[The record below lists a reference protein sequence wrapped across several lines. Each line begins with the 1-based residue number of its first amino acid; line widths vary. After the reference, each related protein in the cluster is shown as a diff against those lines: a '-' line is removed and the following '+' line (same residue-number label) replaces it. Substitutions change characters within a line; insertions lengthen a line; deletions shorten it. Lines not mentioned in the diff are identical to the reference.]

1 MIQLKVYPFDG
12 ATNEDATFLELY
24 ETQPIKLTLSV
35 EDITSA
41 DATSVFSRTFK
52 VPASRHNNNFFENA
66 WDIDGILFDITIK
79 KPAQILVD
87 GAEFRV
93 GHVRLQK
100 IYTNEDQDKTDYELL
115 FLGETRDFS
124 SAIGEKRMC
133 DMTITDFTWDGLP
146 INYTNAADFT
156 GPFSYSNIAQSWFAF
171 PQQASLTAGYADGD
185 LLFPL
190 IDHGNTYDEGDP
202 EQGTISLGSTGN
214 GIRSFTHQANAIS
227 KDRLKPMI
235 RAKRLWDQIFN
246 DSGYTYTSEFINSE
260 RFHQMYVSAFG
271 NNESIVMETGQVTDT
286 IFSATEPDNGNNDA
300 YDYVFLSN
308 VTANNG
314 GAYTVNVPSIGSYF
328 TAPGTASVSGS
339 YYTMSARADVD
350 FQRENSDYGYS
361 PIAAAVQLV
370 VVDIPGGNILQTL
383 ETGTYQINGNP
394 SILYY
399 DSRAGGYQPQQGDI
413 LQLIITPANSFDVG
427 SVGDCEWD
435 CTAAPGNY
443 YPLRDLDCEYNQIDF
458 IKDIITMFRLV
469 MQPDK
474 DRPNNFIIEPWQ
486 DFIGS
491 GTTYDWSDKLVREK
505 DFISEPLFNTQS
517 AIIEF
522 TKQEDEDFINSF
534 HQDNNKHPYGWLR
547 FDSNNELLK
556 GKRTVE
562 VTGISPT
569 PIDQIVHGT
578 SGTHPE
584 ASFILPSIVEVTGE
598 QTSSNPS
605 VPERLAIKSNTRFLF
620 YNGLQDIT
628 VSQNEYYILG
638 AQSSLDTWPLVS
650 PYEDWPVTA
659 TSLNLNFYNDTK
671 YYTFPNPGSAYFDQ
685 GPTLFDEYWSR
696 YINSLYNKFSRRVT
710 AYFTLNN
717 VDLQDLTFDDL
728 IFIDGKYYRPEK
740 IIDAQIGE
748 RTAVKVQLIT
758 YKDERPV
765 WIDEPLTGFS
775 IVATDGDCAGQG
787 GEIQVTTNGTP
798 PFTWQLQ
805 DNGYTGTHNATV
817 GQAPYTFV
825 IPNVPLGPD
834 TLLVTDN
841 NGRSAQ
847 AAINI
852 QASSGT
858 PVTANFTEQDA
869 TQCSSPCNGSIT
881 VVASGGTGSGYTITW
896 QDPNV
901 SGFTPTGLCPGDYM
915 FYITDSDG
923 CQSDTFTAT
932 VGCTVQ
938 VYKYQLREHLNNC
951 SSSSTATYIAES
963 TQQLS
968 IGTTV
973 DLLERSGCYYIQSLS
988 QNTANYTID
997 NTYASCAA
1005 CSPTAANSYEVQNCT
1020 NQNTLFIGRQVSL
1033 TPGQV
1038 VELNDPNNPGCW
1050 EVVGD
1055 DPALP
1060 TDTVS
1065 QVFTD
1070 CNACTATPPGFIYY
1084 AFFCS
1089 GVTSPRYFAS
1099 TVARQSGDIVEVTS
1113 GTYNGE
1119 CVEIINAGSTQLS
1132 SGDLGTVVFNDCD
1145 ACQGLTPQTC
1155 KKIDTGLNGAEIQYS
1170 RQGQTY
1176 TESLNANLTYYRCT
1190 STISVIS
1197 GSATITDLNTLCIGD
1212 FDCIPRPLRTSC
1224 HNLYGGSIATTFEY
1238 QNSNGNFTLLQ
1249 VAAGQIVTVCAVINS
1264 VTVISGNGSFMD
1276 LQSLCQS
1283 DIDCDSVGPGGPIP

>member
-12 ATNEDATFLELY
+12 ATNEDATFLDLY

-52 VPASRHNNNFFENA
+52 VPANRHNNNFFENA

-79 KPAQILVD
+79 KPAQVLVD

-133 DMTITDFTWDGLP
+133 DMTITDFAWTGLP
-146 INYTNAADFT
+146 VNYTNAADFT
-156 GPFSYSNIAQSWFAF
+156 GPFSYGNIAQSWFAY

-190 IDHGNTYDEGDP
+190 INHGNTYDSDGDP
-202 EQGTISLGSTGN
+202 EQPTIMLGNNSSGTL
-214 GIRSFTHQANAIS
+214 SFTQNNDAIS

-286 IFSATEPDNGNNDA
+286 IFSASEPDNGNNDA
-300 YDYVFLSN
+300 YDYLYCSN

-328 TAPGTASVSGS
+328 TAPGTASVGGS
-339 YYTMSARADVD
+339 YYTMIARADVD

-361 PIAAAVQLV
+361 PIAAAVKLV
-370 VVDIPGGNILQTL
+370 VVDSVGGNILQTL
-383 ETGTYQINGNP
+383 ETGTYVINGNT
-394 SILYY
+394 SVLYY

-413 LQLIITPANSFDVG
+413 IQVIIDTANSFDVG
-427 SVGDCEWD
+427 SVGQASWE

-491 GTTYDWSDKLVREK
+491 GETYDWSDKLIREK

-522 TKQEDEDFINSF
+522 TKQEDDDFINSF
-534 HQDNNKHPYGWLR
+534 HQDNTKHAYGWLR
-547 FDSNNELLK
+547 FDSANELLK
-556 GKRTVE
+556 GKRDVE
-562 VTGISPT
+562 VKGISPT
-569 PIDQIVHGT
+569 PIDQIPQEGAQ
-578 SGTHPE
+578 HPD
-584 ASFILPSIVEVTGE
+584 ADFIIPTIVEVTGE
-598 QTSSNPS
+598 QTTDG
-605 VPERLAIKSNTRFLF
+605 VPQREAIKTNSRFLF
-620 YNGLQDIT
+620 YNGLIDI
-628 VSQNEYYILG
+628 NDANAYWNIIG
-638 AQSSLDTWPLVS
+638 AQSALQNYPLVS
-650 PYEDWPVTA
+650 PYEHWPITA
-659 TSLNLNFYNDTK
+659 DSLNLNWYNDTK
-671 YYTFPNPGSAYFDQ
+671 YYLFPNPGAQYFDQ

-717 VDLQDLTFDDL
+717 VDLQDLTFDDI

-798 PFTWQLQ
+798 PFTWLLV

-817 GQAPYTFV
+817 GQAPYTFT

-841 NGRSAQ
+841 NGRTAQ
-847 AAINI
+847 AAIDI

-858 PVTANFTEQDA
+858 PVTANWTETDA

-901 SGFTPTGLCPGDYM
+901 SGFTPNFLCPGDYM

-932 VGCTVQ
+932 ISCTVQ
-938 VYKYQLREHLNNC
+938 TYVYQLREHLNNC
-951 SSSSTATYIAES
+951 SQSSVNTYIAES
-963 TQQLS
+963 TQQ
-968 IGTTV
+968 IPFGTTV

-988 QNTANYTID
+988 KLQPNYTID

-1005 CSPTAANSYEVQNCT
+1005 CSPTPVNSYEVQNCT
-1020 NQNTLFIGRQVSL
+1020 NQNTLFIGRGVSL

-1055 DPALP
+1055 DSAQP
-1060 TDTVS
+1060 TDTVA
-1065 QVFTD
+1065 QVYTD
-1070 CNACTATPPGFIYY
+1070 CNACTSTPPGFIYY

-1099 TVARQSGDIVEVTS
+1099 SVARQSGDIVEVTS

-1119 CVEIINAGSTQLS
+1119 CVEIISLGSTQLS
-1132 SGDLGTVVFNDCD
+1132 EGDLGTTVYNDCD

-1155 KKIDTGLNGAEIQYS
+1155 KRIDTGLSGAEIQYS

-1176 TESLNANLTYYRCT
+1176 TESLNGSTTYYRCT
-1190 STISVIS
+1190 STISIIS
-1197 GSATITDLNTLCIGD
+1197 GTATITDLNNLCISD

-1224 HNLYGGSIATTFEY
+1224 HNLYGGSYGSTTFEY
-1238 QNSNGNFTLLQ
+1238 QDSTGTFVFLNVN
-1249 VAAGQIVTVCAVINS
+1249 AGVINTVCAVINS
-1264 VTVISGNGSFMD
+1264 VTVVSGGGSFMD

-1283 DIDCDSVGPGGPIP
+1283 DIDCDTVGPGDPIP